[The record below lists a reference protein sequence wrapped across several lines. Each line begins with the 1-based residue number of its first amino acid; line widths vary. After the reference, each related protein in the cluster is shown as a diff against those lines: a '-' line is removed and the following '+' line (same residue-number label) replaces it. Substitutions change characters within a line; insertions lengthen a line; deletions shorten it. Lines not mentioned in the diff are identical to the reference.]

1 MVYKNKPLTIA
12 TIFVFFIF
20 CSFGLLAQDTTKPG
34 GDANK
39 DPLFFMDGKEIL
51 KSGMSN
57 INPDDIAMVTVLKP
71 ESSKSYGEKGRNGVV
86 LIETKVHC
94 RQIFQKYLSSKS
106 PKYQEI
112 LTRNAGDQKIQ
123 YILNG
128 KVLKNNYE
136 GDLASIADSTFI
148 SVDVIDAAELKGY
161 NVSEM
166 LFGVVIKTKVKEK
179 RVIKEAPKSK
189 FEPELLII
197 SPGKISFDPSA
208 TKAIEEKNKALKRNI
223 DNQEQ
228 PDLSNKKDENIRLMR
243 QSGIE
248 YMRKLN
254 FFNQIPLFCQDY
266 LGYRFIERF
275 PNTLILLKDITA
287 ENGLTDLAKIA
298 VDEKMPYVL
307 SFPSAHVAKEKG
319 KFVLHLKVQLYEA
332 ESNSLV
338 VDKEYTGDQINQ
350 GFEFACDGSIQCII
364 NNALSAA
371 LPDVIL
377 QIASNN
383 KTLQDE
389 RMLALKR
396 FEVIKTDI
404 FLKNSD
410 PSLIKSVIGESDSTI
425 NLPDLY
431 QTFYN
436 DNKSK
441 FIGFLFR
448 KVDKQ
453 NLKGL
458 SDSKKDHNVKILSGS
473 TIRDK
478 DFLDIPQNYAYIIKG
493 ILSNGLWYYKK
504 DMVTYFEAENESEG
518 KLKYLNNLQ
527 GWGYFKD
534 GQTEIDSDFWEGKL
548 FEKIEDKR
556 KHPDWED
563 YKDMWE
569 DEERENRNYIGMY
582 ELVAERLKEEKAAAE
597 KVLKDSIANNIFK
610 PFYDA
615 AIKSKQH
622 QISGYES
629 ALKDFVL
636 IYDSNKKVVIN
647 PIEVKDDKGVVTV
660 RYFVILSG
668 SDEVYEWN
676 YFPRSIKKK
685 GVINN
690 SVMGNLATITKWD
703 YSYDTLDDEQF
714 WNNTVLLKENGIY
727 RYLKS
732 LK

>member
-20 CSFGLLAQDTTKPG
+20 YSFGLLAQDTTKQG

-39 DPLFFMDGKEIL
+39 DLLFFMDGKEIL
-51 KSGMSN
+51 RSGMNN
-57 INPDDIAMVTVLKP
+57 INPDDIAMVTVLKA
-71 ESSKSYGEKGRNGVV
+71 ESSKSYGEKGRNGVI

-106 PKYQEI
+106 TKYQEV
-112 LTRNAGDQKIQ
+112 LTSNGGDKKIQ

-148 SVDVIDAAELKGY
+148 SVDVIEAAELKSY

-179 RVIKEAPKSK
+179 PVINEIPKSK

-208 TKAIEEKNKALKRNI
+208 TKAIEEKNKALKSNI
-223 DNQEQ
+223 SNQEQ
-228 PDLSNKKDENIRLMR
+228 PDLSNEKAENIRLMR
-243 QSGIE
+243 QSAIA
-248 YMRKLN
+248 YMEKLN
-254 FFNQIPLFCQDY
+254 FFNQIPMFSQNY

-287 ENGLTDLAKIA
+287 ENGLNDLAKIA

-350 GFEFACDGSIQCII
+350 GFEFTCDGSIQCII

-383 KTLQDE
+383 RTLQGE
-389 RMLALKR
+389 RILALKR
-396 FEVIKTDI
+396 FEIIKTDI

-431 QTFYN
+431 QTFYS
-436 DNKSK
+436 DDKSK
-441 FIGFLFR
+441 FVGFLFR

-458 SDSKKDHNVKILSGS
+458 SDSKTDHNVKILSGS

-478 DFLDIPQNYAYIIKG
+478 DFLDIPQNYAYIVKG
-493 ILSNGLWYYKK
+493 VLSNGRWYYKK

-518 KLKYLNNLQ
+518 KLEYLNNLQ
-527 GWGYFKD
+527 GWGYFKEGLTD
-534 GQTEIDSDFWEGKL
+534 IDSDFWEGKL

-556 KHPDWED
+556 KHPDWDEH
-563 YKDMWE
+563 KDMWE
-569 DEERENRNYIGMY
+569 DVERENRNYIGMY
-582 ELVAERLKEEKAAAE
+582 ELVAERLKEEKSATE
-597 KVLKDSIANNIFK
+597 KVLEDSIANNIFK

-615 AIKSKQH
+615 SIKSKQH
-622 QISGYES
+622 QISGYKS

-636 IYDSNKKVVIN
+636 IYDSNKRVIIN
-647 PIEVKDDKGVVTV
+647 PIEVKDDKGIVTV

-668 SDEVYEWN
+668 SDEIYEWN
-676 YFPRSIKKK
+676 YFPKSIKKK

-690 SVMGNLATITKWD
+690 SVMENLATVTKWD

-714 WNNTVLLKENGIY
+714 WNNCVLLKENGIY